1 MSVWSWAHY
10 VRPPSLPCRAPAFQ
24 EPCPCKLGTLQA
36 ANATCTRSLR
46 LTVLALQHTPNAAGT
61 MSKSVYDIDPAGNVL
76 CTYSDSEKET
86 LRSVSV
92 PRHFLTDT

>member
-1 MSVWSWAHY
+1 
-10 VRPPSLPCRAPAFQ
+10 
-24 EPCPCKLGTLQA
+24 
-36 ANATCTRSLR
+36 
-46 LTVLALQHTPNAAGT
+46 